1 MCKSK
6 YGVGSQEERGKSP
19 HADRVSQQTIQYSIL
34 PHRQHSMTTRV
45 KKLQIIN
52 FLNRQSLHFSPP
64 TSASKI
70 DISRRPRNIRSPVM
84 IIHGISLIQ
93 IHLEE
98 FIMRR
103 AFEVFI
109 AIYSSVYH
117 SSFFFFLYY
126 TMHEIS
132 LLSTLKSEMIKC
144 MDDLLLLTNS
154 TSGNWL
160 GSDVV
165 RRSR

>member
-117 SSFFFFLYY
+117 SSFFFFC
-126 TMHEIS
+126 I
-132 LLSTLKSEMIKC
+132 IPC
-144 MDDLLLLTNS
+144 MKFLCYQL
-154 TSGNWL
+154 
-160 GSDVV
+160 
-165 RRSR
+165 